1 MNKKS
6 NSSKKKCGGED
17 SFPHSLAKIERNEN
31 NFPNFEDIEKENEN
45 SKNPNSQ
52 QKENQSPLKNLMG
65 QINPLDENFQNNTLT
80 ILQNAEES
88 EAKNESFKV
97 KVYKSKKI
105 PKSTHKN
112 IADSRNKKLLG
123 LKREKTESKK
133 KDKEIKEFNKD
144 DSIKEVFR
152 IFLFIVKILIEALG
166 NIVLRNPNDLI
177 GGIGQNKKILEAKVY
192 QLFCYYE
199 ENLTEFK
206 NANPENET
214 LFNYF
219 STRTLKFL
227 FKKYYNNCHHFRI
240 EGKEYKH
247 IQEFKTLGDILNEK
261 KKKFYKKK
269 NKDLL
274 LRKIENFKDTNLL
287 VLNNFK
293 GHKIRIRH
301 RIIDFSGIKLNKFEK
316 YIETKNDDNE
326 DTRPEEKN
334 KILFNI
340 SKPNDGPNNSCNKGD
355 FNFFNSNKDISS
367 IFKQEKTLN
376 QEDKKQEIIKIDE
389 NIKPT
394 NTIGIGSTQTSN
406 IEKEEDEIQSIQKNQ
421 GSLYWEDDD
430 HFENNKNNFFDLH
443 FNGESENNSDIF
455 SFTDSQ
461 INGSK
466 FISSSF
472 GDFLRSKCI

>member
-1 MNKKS
+1 M
-6 NSSKKKCGGED
+6 
-17 SFPHSLAKIERNEN
+17 AKIERNEN

-65 QINPLDENFQNNTLT
+65 QTNPLDENFQNNTST

-97 KVYKSKKI
+97 KVYKLKKI

-123 LKREKTESKK
+123 LKRKKTESKEK
-133 KDKEIKEFNKD
+133 NKENQEFNRD

-166 NIVLRNPNDLI
+166 NIVLKNPNDLI

-227 FKKYYNNCHHFRI
+227 FEKYYNNCHHFRI
-240 EGKEYKH
+240 EGKEYEH
-247 IQEFKTLGDILNEK
+247 IKEFKTLGDILNEK
-261 KKKFYKKK
+261 KKKFYKK
-269 NKDLL
+269 NDEDLL
-274 LRKIENFKDTNLL
+274 RRKIENFKDTHFL

-293 GHKIRIRH
+293 EHKIRIRH

-326 DTRPEEKN
+326 DTLPEEKN

-367 IFKQEKTLN
+367 IFQQEKTLDR
-376 QEDKKQEIIKIDE
+376 EGKKQEIIKIDG
-389 NIKPT
+389 NIKPA
-394 NTIGIGSTQTSN
+394 NTTGIGSTQTSN

-421 GSLYWEDDD
+421 GSLYWEDDE
-430 HFENNKNNFFDLH
+430 HFINNKNNISDLH
-443 FNGESENNSDIF
+443 FNGESENNNDIL
-455 SFTDSQ
+455 SFPDSQ

-466 FISSSF
+466 CISSSF
-472 GDFLRSKCI
+472 GEFLRSKCI